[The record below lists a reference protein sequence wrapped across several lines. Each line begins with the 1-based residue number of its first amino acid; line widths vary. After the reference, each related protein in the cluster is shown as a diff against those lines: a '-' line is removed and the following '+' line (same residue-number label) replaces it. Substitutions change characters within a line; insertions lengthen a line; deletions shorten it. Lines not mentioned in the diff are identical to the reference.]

1 MKTQPTR
8 YPYGERTVRVYTG
21 ELGAGEMGTLIELM
35 MVYGVAMITIGT
47 IIAGATFLVRRQEQ
61 VPTPSRSARVGAP
74 KPIRSDA

>member
-1 MKTQPTR
+1 M
-8 YPYGERTVRVYTG
+8 RVCTA

-61 VPTPSRSARVGAP
+61 VPAPSRSARVGAP